1 MSDRTETLAVGSRAP
16 EFLLSAA
23 NRDGILS
30 LSGFLS
36 RGVLIVEF
44 LRGTWCPNCRRRM
57 TELETMKGEI
67 EQAGAQLVYIAA
79 EKSDGVWKPAKFLQS
94 HPVSFPFLLDEDRSV
109 TKAYGLHH
117 RLGVDAIDIAHP
129 ASLVIDRDRKIE
141 YIYRG
146 SSQTDRA
153 PFNQVLEAARRVSVS
168 S

>member
-1 MSDRTETLAVGSRAP
+1 MSDRTETLTIGSRAP

-57 TELETMKGEI
+57 TELETIKADI
-67 EQAGAQLVYIAA
+67 ERSGAQLVYIAA
-79 EKSDGVWKPAKFLQS
+79 EKSEGVWKPCKFLQS
-94 HPVSFPFLLDEDRSV
+94 HPVSFPFLLDEDRTV
-109 TKAYGLHH
+109 TKAYGLYH
-117 RLGVDAIDIAHP
+117 RLSIDAIHIAHP
-129 ASLVIDRDRKIE
+129 ATLVIDRDRTVG

-146 SSQTDRA
+146 DSQTDRA
-153 PFNQVLEAARRVSVS
+153 PFNQVLEAARK
-168 S
+168 